1 MSSKNNGGEKGIR
14 MRNKKIYLIVTLF
27 LVINLLSACSK
38 PKEPTPTPD
47 LSDLLIISNWINEP
61 LRVTESDLTLEVI
74 HVSQKGD
81 DLTVRVRFPL
91 QDWRNWYVS
100 KVGLSVEGGEVYYNT
115 ASTRFYER
123 LYQKDLNSYCLYQPE
138 YNEIERCLE
147 TKPDATYQIDEII
160 FKDVPSDL
168 SGKRLEFEVIE
179 LSTQIFETSDCEQY
193 RMPYMQSVLN
203 ETYPGLALECSAGQP
218 VISEASGFASDEA
231 AQAALQALIKEA
243 GSGSM
248 QGPWTFEFSKP

>member
-1 MSSKNNGGEKGIR
+1 

-147 TKPDATYQIDEII
+147 SKPDATYQIDEII
-160 FKDVPSDL
+160 FQDIPSDL
-168 SGKRLEFEVIE
+168 TGKHLEFEVIE
-179 LSTQIFETSDCEQY
+179 LSTQILETSDCAPY
-193 RMPYMQSVLN
+193 RLPYMQAVLN
-203 ETYPGLALECSAGQP
+203 ETYPGLGLECSAGQP
-218 VISEASGFASDEA
+218 VISEASGFSADEA
-231 AQAALQALIKEA
+231 AQVALQALIVEA
-243 GSGSM
+243 GSISVRG
-248 QGPWTFEFSKP
+248 GCKFVFTKP